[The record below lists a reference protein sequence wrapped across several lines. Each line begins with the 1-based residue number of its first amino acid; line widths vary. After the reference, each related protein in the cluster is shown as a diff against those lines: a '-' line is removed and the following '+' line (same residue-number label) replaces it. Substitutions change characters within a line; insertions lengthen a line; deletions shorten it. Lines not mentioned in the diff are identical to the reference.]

1 MRLVLTGPMC
11 AGKSHVGR
19 ALAERLQVP
28 FTDLDRLAEQRIG
41 GAIAPFFAR
50 EGEQAFRQLERD
62 LLLDWLS
69 GGGAGVL
76 ATGGGT
82 LVEPGNMDAALREA
96 TVVLL
101 SVGEE
106 ELVRRILRAGRDRPL
121 YLGLDEAG
129 VRQRTR
135 ALLLER
141 GPHYARATVT
151 VDAEAPVEE
160 VVRRIVIAVGAAQES

>member
-50 EGEQAFRQLERD
+50 EGEHAFRQLERE
-62 LLLDWLS
+62 LLLEWLS
-69 GGGAGVL
+69 AGGPGVL
-76 ATGGGT
+76 ATGGGS
-82 LVEPGNMDAALREA
+82 LIDPRNIEA
-96 TVVLL
+96 TRRAATVEML
-101 SVGEE
+101 SVGED
-106 ELVRRILRAGRDRPL
+106 ELVRRVRRAGRDRPL
-121 YLGLDEAG
+121 YLGLDEDG

-135 ALLLER
+135 ELLHER
-141 GPHYARATVT
+141 APHYAQATVT

-160 VVRRIVIAVGAAQES
+160 VVRRIIIAVGAAQER